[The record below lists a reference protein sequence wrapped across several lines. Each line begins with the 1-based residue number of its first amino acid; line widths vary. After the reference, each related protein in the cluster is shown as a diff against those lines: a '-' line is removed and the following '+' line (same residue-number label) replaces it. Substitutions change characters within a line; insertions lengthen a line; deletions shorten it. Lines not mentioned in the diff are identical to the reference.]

1 MINWL
6 NDLENSGGLYVESVK
21 QNQFSHEKSI
31 MWVIAAS
38 YLGMFVNLMAEPFIR
53 VNAGF
58 RWALREHSYLL
69 ASLKTQSDFLPP
81 KRSMCHVSRGRPGPP
96 SLKATRACSL
106 PIEDFSSCC
115 ILF

>member
-81 KRSMCHVSRGRPGPP
+81 REACAMCPGGGLAPP
-96 SLKATRACSL
+96 
-106 PIEDFSSCC
+106 P
-115 ILF
+115 